1 MKKAVSPKRRI
12 LGRRE
17 RADYVFLN
25 SALSVQGIYAPYGKF
40 LCFSALKIL
49 ACELS
54 NLFSENAMRRDSYAV
69 APLLPGRRI
78 CTLNN
83 KKIPHVESKA
93 EGGISG
99 LRASKNHVGAAKDTL
114 NAFDAAI
121 GLIMPSLTVYTPIH

>member
-1 MKKAVSPKRRI
+1 M
-12 LGRRE
+12 
-17 RADYVFLN
+17 
-25 SALSVQGIYAPYGKF
+25 
-40 LCFSALKIL
+40 
-49 ACELS
+49 
-54 NLFSENAMRRDSYAV
+54 
-69 APLLPGRRI
+69 
-78 CTLNN
+78 NN